1 MVSVHDNRQKF
12 GGNYFCTFSK
22 RQMPAETSETLFFLL
37 SNQHKIRK
45 RVEQKSSLQFTIPL
59 KLISK
64 FQIDNLLRIDMSKSR
79 FNLNKI
85 KLLISSSEWVLLA
98 IIKSNNVTRQ
108 QQCDTQSNGD
118 DNSNLYLT
126 VQL

>member
-1 MVSVHDNRQKF
+1 MTIARNSVEIIFVHFQSDKCPRKHRKHF
-12 GGNYFCTFSK
+12 
-22 RQMPAETSETLFFLL
+22 FFLL